1 MESAQITV
9 FTRKMLT
16 CQKSYL
22 TYLIL
27 RILETRYGIWEGDEI
42 VRDAGF

>member
-1 MESAQITV
+1 MESAQSTV

-22 TYLIL
+22 VYLIL
-27 RILETRYGIWEGDEI
+27 RILETKYGIWEGHEK
-42 VRDAGF
+42 VQVAGF